1 MNISYP
7 HAMELHMLGALY
19 WSNLIRVKPP
29 NPKLITQHHD
39 QLRHDSD
46 LIVAVGKP
54 RVHFTRQGPN
64 QSGTQHAPP
73 MENVVQLPV
82 VRTPREL
89 QGCDRPSPNQRRLF
103 PDELRDCDPGNS
115 VPQPSLAPDLAHRLH
130 RHGRRLALLL
140 LSPRRAVGGLGTHHR
155 RPHRAGCARRADD
168 RKLAIY
174 QRHDEHPGFGPRR
187 RRRGCGPR
195 GV

>member
-1 MNISYP
+1 
-7 HAMELHMLGALY
+7 
-19 WSNLIRVKPP
+19 
-29 NPKLITQHHD
+29 
-39 QLRHDSD
+39 
-46 LIVAVGKP
+46 
-54 RVHFTRQGPN
+54 
-64 QSGTQHAPP
+64 

-140 LSPRRAVGGLGTHHR
+140 LSPRRAVGGLGNTHR

-174 QRHDEHPGFGPRR
+174 QRHDEHPGSVLVGAAVVVVHAAFRKTDDLFLDEETLD
-187 RRRGCGPR
+187 
-195 GV
+195 